1 MTNQDFTTAF
11 SVEQSPE
18 KVFNAIT
25 NVRGWWSEL
34 KVLPTNPALSSSII
48 MKTPIAAK

>member
-1 MTNQDFTTAF
+1 MTNQDFITTF

-25 NVRGWWSEL
+25 KDQRMSRAVGIELRVEQDRLSESL
-34 KVLPTNPALSSSII
+34 TERH
-48 MKTPIAAK
+48 